1 MIQRSSL
8 ECRCDFAIIR
18 REVLSAYHPYLRFTR
33 RKGIQAGWV
42 TGDGWLNFRFRFS
55 EDRSIIADSLDGE
68 TTWRLVLKIAGKFF

>member
-1 MIQRSSL
+1 MAFFVVILVTGRL
-8 ECRCDFAIIR
+8 
-18 REVLSAYHPYLRFTR
+18 
-33 RKGIQAGWV
+33 GAGWV